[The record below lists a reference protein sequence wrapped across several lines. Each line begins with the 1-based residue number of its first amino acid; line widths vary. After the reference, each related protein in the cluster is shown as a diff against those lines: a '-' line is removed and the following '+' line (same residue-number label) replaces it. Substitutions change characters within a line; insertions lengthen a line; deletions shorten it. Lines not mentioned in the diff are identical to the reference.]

1 MGTQF
6 LCFLPATLLREETSA
21 RTRFPLSKHVMG
33 TWSVCVF
40 QAHGLSVTRGEQS
53 SGTSPPWSRSQR
65 VCMGVVFVCVFAR
78 ATYACC
84 GVCMC
89 VVRVSCVWC
98 VRVYHV
104 HIVCVCVH
112 RYLLC
117 MCMFAC
123 EAHVCCVCMRVVCEL
138 CVVRACILCFC
149 VCTDIFTIIHRK
161 TNMLHSPQRRAPPLT
176 AARAGVGT
184 AAESHSWGPSWSA
197 WQRLPRMWAWQAHGE
212 GTSGRPGRG

>member
-1 MGTQF
+1 MRRPQ
-6 LCFLPATLLREETSA
+6 PAHGFHSASTSWARGACACSGHTGSRSREESRA
-21 RTRFPLSKHVMG
+21 QAPRHPGVDRSGCAWVLCLCVCLHVQRMHVV
-33 TWSVCVF
+33 VC
-40 QAHGLSVTRGEQS
+40 A
-53 SGTSPPWSRSQR
+53 
-65 VCMGVVFVCVFAR
+65 
-78 ATYACC
+78 
-84 GVCMC
+84 C

-112 RYLLC
+112 RHLLC

-123 EAHVCCVCMRVVCEL
+123 EAHVCCVCMRAVCEL